1 MMPNFLNFHKYFM
14 ATNQNTYYNLKDTC
28 RKGLLPY
35 LESAISLIPE
45 ISNPEILDIGC
56 GTGVPT
62 LWMAAHFKGSV
73 TAIDI
78 RQELLQFLEEKVK
91 ADRLQSSVKTI
102 CSSFTDYPFQ
112 PESFDIILAEGYLNI
127 VGFEK
132 GFVSIISKLK
142 KGGYFIIH
150 DEFRDHEQ
158 KCAFITAN
166 RCSLTGTLFLDN
178 NVWWDSYYSRLEKE
192 INEITDDD
200 LRALFISDL
209 KEIGLYKTTPELFQS
224 IYYIVENTPPH
235 LK

>member
-1 MMPNFLNFHKYFM
+1 MNVKSNIYF
-14 ATNQNTYYNLKDTC
+14 NLKDTC

-35 LESAISLIPE
+35 LESAFSNIPD

-62 LWMAAHFKGSV
+62 LWMAAHLKGSV

-78 RQELLQFLEEKVK
+78 QKEPLQFLEQKVK
-91 ADRLQSSVKTI
+91 AGQLQSRVKTI
-102 CSSFTDYPFQ
+102 CSSFPDYPFQ

-150 DEFRDHEQ
+150 DEFRDHER
-158 KCAFITAN
+158 KCAFIYAN
-166 RCSLTGTLFLDN
+166 RCTIAETLFLDH

-192 INEITDDD
+192 INMITDDD
-200 LRALFISDL
+200 IRHLSETDL
-209 KEIGLYKTTPELFQS
+209 KELEFYRTTPDLFQS
-224 IYYIVENTPPH
+224 IYYIIENIPPRR
-235 LK
+235 K